1 MVYSIKTM
9 SKILISFIGTGQ
21 LLPDGRAKREYR
33 SARYKLGNEE
43 AETSF
48 VAYALKQFVKPDKI
62 FLIGTPHSMWEEVYK
77 SFAEQPD
84 ENVWLELGE
93 WCEKA
98 NQDTPVEDMPHK
110 KAVEDAIGKGSKIFP
125 IRYGVDEEQ
134 IQQNINIILGLREY
148 LSDNDEIIVD
158 ITHSFR
164 SLPLLIMQ
172 LILYL
177 KQINSPKVT
186 VSHVYYG
193 MLDIIKDLHYAPVV
207 DISSMIRLSDWIT
220 GAFTFKLNG
229 SSTQSARLLEQEGG
243 NSAASLLRK
252 FSDVL
257 SLNDMGQLQQ
267 QVQELSGI
275 KYPSEMARLALEPTV
290 SSFVKQ
296 FKGLSASEFQYKLA
310 VWHYNNA
317 NYLAAYND
325 LVECIITKV
334 CEETPEYDWLDYN
347 NRESVRSAYKSKG
360 AKMPDD
366 TQCLYLSSK
375 LIEIYRL
382 INPIRNYLVHLSRRR
397 AEKTSVTTK
406 INTLKK
412 AIADMKAEIRLHA
425 KFPYDL

>member
-1 MVYSIKTM
+1 M
-9 SKILISFIGTGQ
+9 SKILISFIGTGRP
-21 LLPDGRAKREYR
+21 LPDGRAEREYR
-33 SARYKLGNEE
+33 QARYKLGEEE

-62 FLIGTPHSMWEEVYK
+62 FLIGTPHSIWEEVYK

-84 ENVWLELGE
+84 ENIWLELYE

-110 KAVEDAIGKGSKIFP
+110 KAVEEAIGKGSKIFP
-125 IRYGVDEEQ
+125 IRYGIDEEQ
-134 IQQNINIILGLREY
+134 IQQNINIILGLRDY

-193 MLDIIKDLHYAPVV
+193 MLDIIEKLHYAPVV
-207 DISSMIRLSDWIT
+207 DVSSMIRLSDWIT
-220 GAFTFKLNG
+220 GAFAFKLNG
-229 SSTQSARLLEQEGG
+229 SSAQAARLLEQEGG
-243 NSAASLLRK
+243 NSAASLLSK

-275 KYPSEMARLALEPTV
+275 KYSSEMARLALEPTV
-290 SSFVKQ
+290 SNFIKR
-296 FKGLSASEFQYKLA
+296 FKNLSPPEFQFRLA
-310 VWHYNNA
+310 EWHFKNG

-325 LVECIITKV
+325 LVECIITKA
-334 CEETPEYDWLDYN
+334 CEETPGYNWLDIK
-347 NRESVRSAYKSKG
+347 NRESVRNAYQARGSR
-360 AKMPDD
+360 MPDD
-366 TQCLYLSSK
+366 TPNLYCPSQ
-375 LIEIYRL
+375 LIEVYRR
-382 INPIRNYLVHLSRRR
+382 INPIRNYLVHLSKRS
-397 AEKTSVTTK
+397 AEKTSATAK
-406 INTLKK
+406 ITTLKK
-412 AIADMKAEIRLHA
+412 AIADLKAEIRRHA
-425 KFPYDL
+425 NSPYD